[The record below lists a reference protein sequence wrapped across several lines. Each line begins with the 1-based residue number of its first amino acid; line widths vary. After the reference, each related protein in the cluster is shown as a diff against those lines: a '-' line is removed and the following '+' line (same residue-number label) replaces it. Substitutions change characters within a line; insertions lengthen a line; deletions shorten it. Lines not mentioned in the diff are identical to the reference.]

1 MTSNPANPANPINP
15 INPINPSASR
25 TSSTSSTPSTPST
38 LQPLRIAIAGLG
50 AIGKSLARTLAA
62 GGVPG
67 AVLASVSA
75 KNLDRAREFV
85 STLPVTAAVLPISEL
100 EPSADLVVE
109 CAPGALL
116 PQIVGPFLRAKKQAV
131 VLSVGALLSN
141 PDLIDQARE
150 QGGTL
155 LVPTG
160 ALIGL
165 DAVIA
170 AAEGTIHSVTMVTRK
185 PPNGL
190 AGAPYL
196 VDNQIEVDGLTEPKC
211 IFKGTAREAARG
223 FPANV
228 NVVAALSLAGIG
240 PDRTTMEIWADPT
253 VTRNVHSIEVDS
265 DSARFRMT
273 MENIPSDNPKT
284 GRIVAQSVVALLRK
298 MNANFRVGT

>member
-1 MTSNPANPANPINP
+1 MTTATATGTTTT
-15 INPINPSASR
+15 
-25 TSSTSSTPSTPST
+25 TSTN
-38 LQPLRIAIAGLG
+38 QKPLRIAIAGLG

-67 AVLASVSA
+67 VTLSAVSA

-85 STLPVTAAVLPISEL
+85 ETLSVKAAVLAIADL
-100 EPSADLVVE
+100 EPNADVVVE

-116 PQIVGPFLRAKKQAV
+116 PQIVTPFLKAKKHAI
-131 VLSVGALLSN
+131 VLSVGALLSH
-141 PDLIDQARE
+141 PDLIELARAE
-150 QGGTL
+150 GGTL

-190 AGAPYL
+190 VGAPYL
-196 VDNQIEVDGLTEPKC
+196 VENHIEVDGLTEPKRV
-211 IFKGTAREAARG
+211 FKGNAREAARG
-223 FPANV
+223 FPANL

-240 PDRTTMEIWADPT
+240 PDRTTLEIWADPT

-273 MENIPSDNPKT
+273 MENIPSENPKT

>member
-1 MTSNPANPANPINP
+1 MTTATATGTTTT
-15 INPINPSASR
+15 
-25 TSSTSSTPSTPST
+25 TSTN
-38 LQPLRIAIAGLG
+38 QKPLRIAIAGLG

-67 AVLASVSA
+67 VTLSAVSA

-85 STLPVTAAVLPISEL
+85 ETLSVKAAVLAIADL
-100 EPSADLVVE
+100 EPNADVVVE

-116 PQIVGPFLRAKKQAV
+116 PQIVTPFLKAKKHAI
-131 VLSVGALLSN
+131 VLSVGALLSH
-141 PDLIDQARE
+141 PDLIELARAE
-150 QGGTL
+150 GGTL

-190 AGAPYL
+190 VGAPYL
-196 VDNQIEVDGLTEPKC
+196 VENHIEVDGLTEPKRV
-211 IFKGTAREAARG
+211 FKGNAREAARG
-223 FPANV
+223 FPANL

-240 PDRTTMEIWADPT
+240 PDRTTLEIWADPT
-253 VTRNVHSIEVDS
+253 VTRNVHSIEVES

-273 MENIPSDNPKT
+273 MENIPSENPKT
-284 GRIVAQSVVALLRK
+284 GRIVAQSVIALLRK

>member
-1 MTSNPANPANPINP
+1 MTTSTVTATATATATTTA
-15 INPINPSASR
+15 AS
-25 TSSTSSTPSTPST
+25 PK
-38 LQPLRIAIAGLG
+38 PLRIAIAGLG

-62 GGVPG
+62 GSIPGVTLS
-67 AVLASVSA
+67 AVSA

-85 STLPVTAAVLPISEL
+85 ETLPVKAAVLAIADL
-100 EPSADLVVE
+100 EPNADVVVE

-116 PQIVGPFLRAKKQAV
+116 PQIVTPFLKARKHAI
-131 VLSVGALLSN
+131 VLSVGALLSH
-141 PDLIDQARE
+141 PDLIELARAE
-150 QGGTL
+150 GGTL

-190 AGAPYL
+190 VGAPYL
-196 VDNQIEVDGLTEPKC
+196 VENHIEVDGLTEPKRV
-211 IFKGTAREAARG
+211 FKGNAREAARG
-223 FPANV
+223 FPANL

-240 PDRTTMEIWADPT
+240 PDRTTLEIWADPT

-273 MENIPSDNPKT
+273 MENIPSENPKT
-284 GRIVAQSVVALLRK
+284 GRIVAQSVIALLRK

>member
-1 MTSNPANPANPINP
+1 MTTSTVTATATATATTTA
-15 INPINPSASR
+15 AS
-25 TSSTSSTPSTPST
+25 PK
-38 LQPLRIAIAGLG
+38 PLRIAIAGLG
-50 AIGKSLARTLAA
+50 AIGKSLAKTLAA
-62 GGVPG
+62 GSIPGVTLS
-67 AVLASVSA
+67 AVSA

-85 STLPVTAAVLPISEL
+85 ETLPVKAAVLAIADL
-100 EPSADLVVE
+100 EPNADVVVE

-116 PQIVGPFLRAKKQAV
+116 PQIVTPFLKARKHAI
-131 VLSVGALLSN
+131 VLSVGALLSH
-141 PDLIDQARE
+141 PDLIELARAA
-150 QGGTL
+150 GGTL
-155 LVPTG
+155 LGPTG

-190 AGAPYL
+190 VGAPYL
-196 VDNQIEVDGLTEPKC
+196 VENHIEVDGLTEPKRV
-211 IFKGTAREAARG
+211 FKGNAREAARG
-223 FPANV
+223 FPANL

-240 PDRTTMEIWADPT
+240 PDRTTLEIWADPT

-273 MENIPSDNPKT
+273 MENIPSENPKT